1 METLKMRP
9 IKGQFTNELCEFYLR
24 IEDYNSA
31 RQMAVQILKEDS
43 VNATALLVMGFVNE
57 IDGNLLMAVSY
68 YEKIVAN
75 NPEDTNALK
84 RKALVEMNL
93 HLDKQAFIDINLAI
107 KLDRLDPESLVIRGM
122 ISIYAFHKKIDAI
135 VDYNQALQLNPL
147 YTLALYHRGY
157 AYLKYGNVEYARD
170 DFVKADELGN
180 REAGGM
186 LERYF
191 PNNEFQP
198 TN

>member
-1 METLKMRP
+1 MLP

-31 RQMAVQILKEDS
+31 RQLAVQILKDDS

-57 IDGNLLMAVSY
+57 IDGNLIMAISY
-68 YEKIVAN
+68 YEKIIAN
-75 NPEDTNALK
+75 NSKDTNALK

-93 HLDKQAFIDINLAI
+93 RMDKQAFVDINLAI
-107 KLDRLDPESLVIRGM
+107 ELDRFDPETLVIRGM
-122 ISIYAFHKKIDAI
+122 ISIYSFHKKIDAI
-135 VDYNQALQLNPL
+135 VDYNQALLLNPL
-147 YTLALYHRGY
+147 YALALYHRGY

-170 DFVKADELGN
+170 DFVKADGLGN
-180 REAGGM
+180 KEAGSM
-186 LERYF
+186 LKQYF
-191 PNNEFQP
+191 PDSEFQP